1 MIELIIIGILIFI
14 IICLC
19 FYNINLNDKLTIEK
33 DENYFKDKM
42 INIQESFISDLKQFN
57 NEIKDI
63 CMETTQELTEAKQDY
78 YELTKFVKDNF
89 NKFKEE
95 HKSSLSKKLITLWN
109 KYIQKKE
116 N

>member
-1 MIELIIIGILIFI
+1 MTELIIIGILIFI

-19 FYNINLNDKLTIEK
+19 FYNINLNDKLTFEK
-33 DENYFKDKM
+33 DENYFKDEM
-42 INIQESFISDLKQFN
+42 IKLQKSFISDLKQFN

-63 CMETTQELTEAKQDY
+63 YLETAQELTEAKQDY

-116 N
+116 D

>member
-1 MIELIIIGILIFI
+1 MTELVIIGILIFI

-19 FYNINLNDKLTIEK
+19 FYNINLNDKLTLKK
-33 DENYFKDKM
+33 DEM
-42 INIQESFISDLKQFN
+42 IKLQESFISDLKQFN
-57 NEIKDI
+57 DEIKDI
-63 CMETTQELTEAKQDY
+63 CLETSQELTEAKQDY

-116 N
+116 D

>member
-1 MIELIIIGILIFI
+1 MTELAIIGILIFI

-19 FYNINLNDKLTIEK
+19 FYNINLNDKLTFKK
-33 DENYFKDKM
+33 DENYFKDEM
-42 INIQESFISDLKQFN
+42 IKLQESFISDLKQFN

-63 CMETTQELTEAKQDY
+63 CLETSQELLEAKQDY

-116 N
+116 D

>member
-1 MIELIIIGILIFI
+1 MTELTIIGILIFI

-19 FYNINLNDKLTIEK
+19 FYNINLNDKLTSKK
-33 DENYFKDKM
+33 DENYFKDEM
-42 INIQESFISDLKQFN
+42 IKLQESFISDLKQFN

-63 CMETTQELTEAKQDY
+63 CLETAQELTEAQQDY

>member
-1 MIELIIIGILIFI
+1 MIELAIIGILIFI

-19 FYNINLNDKLTIEK
+19 FYNINLHDKLTFEK
-33 DENYFKDKM
+33 DENYFKGEM
-42 INIQESFISDLKQFN
+42 IKLQESFISDLKQFN

-63 CMETTQELTEAKQDY
+63 CLETSKELTEVKQDY